1 MTPLFLDPKY
11 LCNQFS
17 QSSQL
22 EPGGHHVIQINA
34 DISKSNVFLIGD
46 NFVFLNEISHHN
58 PIIYSTKSRIF
69 CTLLLSATNT
79 GDTNE
84 LGKFTFSQYKNELDR
99 SKEHALIGRIN
110 LGQRLFDK
118 IYQCSL
124 SATPISFL
132 MLELDSLDPSL
143 STEKDSPIVHWNVD
157 PKDKYPELKIT
168 GISIHF

>member
-34 DISKSNVFLIGD
+34 DISKSNVLLIGD
-46 NFVFLNEISHHN
+46 SFVFLNERSHPN
-58 PIIYSTKSRIF
+58 PIIYSSKSRIF

-79 GDTNE
+79 DDTNE
-84 LGKFTFSQYKNELDR
+84 LGKFTFSQYKNELDS

-110 LGQRLFDK
+110 LDQNLFDK

-124 SATPISFL
+124 SAKPISFL

>member
-17 QSSQL
+17 QSSHL
-22 EPGGHHVIQINA
+22 ETGGHHVIQINA
-34 DISKSNVFLIGD
+34 DISKSNVLLIGD
-46 NFVFLNEISHHN
+46 NFVFLNERSHPN

-69 CTLLLSATNT
+69 CTLLLGATNT
-79 GDTNE
+79 GDINE
-84 LGKFTFSQYKNELDR
+84 LGKLTFSQYKNELDR

-143 STEKDSPIVHWNVD
+143 STDKDGPIVHWNVD
-157 PKDKYPELKIT
+157 RKDKYPELKIS

>member
-34 DISKSNVFLIGD
+34 DISKSNVLLIGD

-58 PIIYSTKSRIF
+58 PIIYSAKSRIF

-79 GDTNE
+79 DDKNE
-84 LGKFTFSQYKNELDR
+84 LGKFTFSQYKNELDN
-99 SKEHALIGRIN
+99 SKEHA
-110 LGQRLFDK
+110 
-118 IYQCSL
+118 
-124 SATPISFL
+124 
-132 MLELDSLDPSL
+132 
-143 STEKDSPIVHWNVD
+143 
-157 PKDKYPELKIT
+157 
-168 GISIHF
+168 

>member
-22 EPGGHHVIQINA
+22 DPGDHHVVQINA

-58 PIIYSTKSRIF
+58 PIIYSAKSRIF
-69 CTLLLSATNT
+69 CTLLLSARNT
-79 GDTNE
+79 DDTNG
-84 LGKFTFSQYKNELDR
+84 LGKFTFSQYKNELDS

-110 LGQRLFDK
+110 LEQRLFDK

-124 SATPISFL
+124 SETPISFL
-132 MLELDSLDPSL
+132 MLELDPLDPSL
-143 STEKDSPIVHWNVD
+143 STDKDSPILYWDVD
-157 PKDKYPELKIT
+157 PKDKYPELKIS